1 MYLLYLDESGS
12 VDDPNSHYFV
22 MAGVSVFERQTHWAE
37 RAMNDI
43 ALRFAPN
50 NPNEIEFHA
59 TLMRS
64 GREQWRFFEVADRVQ
79 ATVDVLNVLNNDH
92 NAHKVFA
99 VVIDKRQV
107 PADQIISTAY
117 ERIATCF
124 DDYLANLYA
133 TSKGKNPQR
142 GIVIFDKSIYE
153 ISLQQLSS
161 TFKHQGHATG
171 TLRNFAEV
179 PLFLDSK
186 ASRLIQLADVIA
198 YWIYRRYAALDDRGF
213 KIIEPFI
220 YKADK
225 QLHGLIELLSDQA
238 LDSLNQ
244 ISESP
249 YPFPNPTDKKT
260 DLILARRKLELS

>member
-12 VDDPNSHYFV
+12 VDDPNSNFFV

-37 RAMNDI
+37 TAMDHI
-43 ALRFAPN
+43 AKRFEPN
-50 NPNEIEFHA
+50 NASSLEFHA

-64 GREQWRFFEVADRVQ
+64 GREQWRFFEVTDRVQ

-99 VVIDKRQV
+99 VVIDKRVV
-107 PADQIISTAY
+107 PADQVISLAY
-117 ERIATCF
+117 ERIAVCF
-124 DDYLANLYA
+124 DDYLARLYT

-161 TFKHQGHATG
+161 SFKHHGHTTG
-171 TLRNFAEV
+171 QLRNFAEV

-213 KIIEPFI
+213 AMIETFI
-220 YKADK
+220 YGHAG
-225 QLHGLIELLSDQA
+225 QQQGLIEILSDDAKIA
-238 LDSLNQ
+238 LSNLPEQ
-244 ISESP
+244 Q
-249 YPFPNPTDKKT
+249 YPFPQPTAKG
-260 DLILARRKLELS
+260 IEVVVSRKNI